1 MNLAP
6 RELPG
11 DEYRWW
17 REVAL
22 AFDCFANALLAGWH
36 HETLSSRA
44 WRAWV
49 WGKKFG
55 RIFRPLIDLLFI
67 WQTRRMDHCQRHHDR
82 EVARADL
89 IVKARS
95 KP

>member
-11 DEYRWW
+11 DEYVWHV
-17 REVAL
+17 EVAL
-22 AFDCFANALLAGWH
+22 AFDCLVNALLRGWH

-49 WGKKFG
+49 YERMFG
-55 RIFRPLIDLLFI
+55 RIARPVIDILFI
-67 WQTRRMDHCQRHHDR
+67 WQSGRMDHCQRHYDA
-82 EVARADL
+82 EVARADA
-89 IVKARS
+89 IVKART
-95 KP
+95 

>member
-11 DEYRWW
+11 DDYAYW
-17 REVAL
+17 REVFLAL
-22 AFDCFANALLAGWH
+22 DCFVNAVLGGWH

-49 WGKKFG
+49 WGKVFG
-55 RIFRPLIDLLFI
+55 RISRPITDLMFI
-67 WQTRRMDHCQRHHDR
+67 WQTWRMDHCQRHHDL

-89 IVKARS
+89 IVKVRS
-95 KP
+95 K

>member
-11 DEYRWW
+11 DEYAWW
-17 REVAL
+17 REAAL
-22 AFDCFANALLAGWH
+22 AADCFLNTVFRGWH

-49 WGKKFG
+49 NGKVFG
-55 RIFRPLIDLLFI
+55 RIFRPGIDVLFL
-67 WQTRRMDHCQRHHDR
+67 WQSWRLDHCKRHHEA
-82 EVARADL
+82 EVARAQK
-89 IVKARS
+89 IVDARKA
-95 KP
+95 P

>member
-11 DEYRWW
+11 DPYSW
-17 REVAL
+17 RIEVLMAL
-22 AFDCFANALLAGWH
+22 DCLLNALLRGWH
-36 HETLSSRA
+36 HETLSSRS

-49 WGKKFG
+49 LDRVFG
-55 RIFRPLIDLLFI
+55 RISKPVIDLMFS
-67 WQTRRMDHCQRHHDR
+67 WQKHPEGHCKAHHEA

-95 KP
+95 K